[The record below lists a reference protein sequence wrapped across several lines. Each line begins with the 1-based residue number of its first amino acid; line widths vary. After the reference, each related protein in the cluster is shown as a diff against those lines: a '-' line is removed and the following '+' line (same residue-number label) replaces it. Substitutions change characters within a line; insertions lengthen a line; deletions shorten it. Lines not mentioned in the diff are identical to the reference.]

1 LKFGYNQ
8 SVAEEYRMPNA
19 MLIFNPVAGR
29 YPSRLLTERAAAV
42 LNKQGWKVE
51 IETSKKGEDFRR
63 LSSQAAMNGMDAV
76 IVVGGDGSINHAV
89 AGLIGTDT
97 ALGVL
102 PAGTANVWAQELG
115 LPGLSWT
122 RWIALEESAR
132 RLANCQIRKVD
143 VGFCNDAFFLLW
155 AGVGLDAFIVHHIEP
170 RKQWEKHFAF
180 VQYFASA
187 VWNASVWHGLNLRV
201 MSGEKEIGGHF
212 MLAVASNVSLYAG
225 GLATL
230 SPGAMVDDGLMD
242 LWLFEGENLEDTFR
256 QAWDLWSGRHVQ
268 SNRVRCISFE
278 EVTLLSDS
286 NMYIQMDGEPDA
298 GGGKVD
304 IRVLPRALNVLVPEG
319 APQQIFSK
327 KSTGMVAR
335 FP

>member
-1 LKFGYNQ
+1 
-8 SVAEEYRMPNA
+8 
-19 MLIFNPVAGR
+19 
-29 YPSRLLTERAAAV
+29 
-42 LNKQGWKVE
+42 
-51 IETSKKGEDFRR
+51 
-63 LSSQAAMNGMDAV
+63 
-76 IVVGGDGSINHAV
+76 
-89 AGLIGTDT
+89 
-97 ALGVL
+97 
-102 PAGTANVWAQELG
+102 
-115 LPGLSWT
+115 
-122 RWIALEESAR
+122 
-132 RLANCQIRKVD
+132 
-143 VGFCNDAFFLLW
+143 
-155 AGVGLDAFIVHHIEP
+155 
-170 RKQWEKHFAF
+170 
-180 VQYFASA
+180 
-187 VWNASVWHGLNLRV
+187 
-201 MSGEKEIGGHF
+201 

>member
-1 LKFGYNQ
+1 
-8 SVAEEYRMPNA
+8 MPNA